1 MNRPTGSFA
10 VFAVAFMGFMDFV
23 PLYAVYALLFQA
35 EGLSE
40 SGISLLLAIWSVT
53 GLVAE
58 VPSGAL
64 ADLMSRRLLL
74 SVGSLLTGLAFASWL
89 VVPTFIGFATGFVL
103 WGLGGAV
110 ASGTWESLV
119 YDELAQ
125 RGATDRYA
133 GIIGAGESAGWIA
146 AVASAALTTPLLA
159 AGGYELVGWVSVS
172 VMVLHSGLAL
182 TLPTPP
188 RTGVDPE
195 ASAPDISVAEVATN
209 DVTINSAV
217 NDYAAMLR
225 AGARGVAHDPPLRQA
240 VIVLALLT
248 GLLAFDEY
256 LPLVAA
262 STGVAVESV
271 PLLMTL
277 TFLAQAVAAALAG
290 RAADLDDRWLRR
302 LLAGGAVSV
311 GVGAVT
317 GHPVGFAAIAV
328 GYAMANCVMIVA
340 DARLQDAIPG
350 LARAT
355 ITSIVGLGS
364 ELTAVAVVMSY
375 AGGSLL
381 FPIGIVVALNALPL
395 LGVSALLGKR
405 LF

>member
-74 SVGSLLTGLAFASWL
+74 SVGSLLTGLGFASWL

-182 TLPTPP
+182 TLPTPRGP
-188 RTGVDPE
+188 VWIRRRRRPT
-195 ASAPDISVAEVATN
+195 SAWRKWPPTTSRSTVQSTTTPQCCGPVRGEWLT
-209 DVTINSAV
+209 THPSA
-217 NDYAAMLR
+217 
-225 AGARGVAHDPPLRQA
+225 
-240 VIVLALLT
+240 
-248 GLLAFDEY
+248 
-256 LPLVAA
+256 
-262 STGVAVESV
+262 
-271 PLLMTL
+271 
-277 TFLAQAVAAALAG
+277 
-290 RAADLDDRWLRR
+290 RR
-302 LLAGGAVSV
+302 
-311 GVGAVT
+311 
-317 GHPVGFAAIAV
+317 
-328 GYAMANCVMIVA
+328 
-340 DARLQDAIPG
+340 
-350 LARAT
+350 
-355 ITSIVGLGS
+355 
-364 ELTAVAVVMSY
+364 
-375 AGGSLL
+375 
-381 FPIGIVVALNALPL
+381 
-395 LGVSALLGKR
+395 
-405 LF
+405 